1 MKTDIYPTF
10 EMNVTNAEL
19 KSIKIFCSF
28 LDDMLD
34 YKEFDTVSVFE
45 IIRGIAY
52 DCDNF
57 LKSKNFKINIEEE
70 KENEIF

>member
-1 MKTDIYPTF
+1 MKSDIYSVF

-19 KSIKIFCSF
+19 KTIKNFCSF

-34 YKEFDTVSVFE
+34 YKEFDTISIFA
-45 IIRGIAY
+45 IIRAIADDY
-52 DCDNF
+52 DNF

-70 KENEIF
+70 D